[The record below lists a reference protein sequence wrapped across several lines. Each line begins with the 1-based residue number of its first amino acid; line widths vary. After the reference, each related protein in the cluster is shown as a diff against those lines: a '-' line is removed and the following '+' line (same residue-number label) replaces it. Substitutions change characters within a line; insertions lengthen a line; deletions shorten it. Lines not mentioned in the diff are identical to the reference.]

1 MSAPSIPASIPAHGR
16 LPWRLR
22 EVSSCLAE
30 SFLQPVSPYSAA
42 AFRIVFGLLGLVA
55 VVRFA
60 LNGWISQLYV
70 EPAYHFNYYGF
81 SWVQAWAGW
90 GMYLHFGLL
99 GLASL
104 GVALG
109 YRYRLSI
116 TAFFLLFT
124 YVELIDRTNY
134 LNHYYLVS
142 LLSFTMIFLPLNQV
156 ASLDAMKSRKSRGS
170 QGIPRGILW
179 LLMAQVGLVYVFGGL
194 AKLNPDWLFHAQPL
208 RIWLYNSS
216 DVPLIG
222 GLLREELVAYAMSW
236 GGAAF
241 DLTIVG
247 WLLWR
252 KTRPWAYGVLVTF
265 HAVTALL
272 FPALGMFPW
281 IMMGVTLVFF
291 ASDWPLKLLSQVHKW
306 AGFSHVSTSFLGKR
320 PRSITG
326 HQDWRIG
333 ISIAAAAIFL
343 LVQVA
348 IPLRHFAYPGN
359 VRWTEE
365 GYLFAWRMMLT
376 EKTGQVVYRVN
387 STSDAGAKLV
397 YPDEYLTPA
406 QVERMSHQP
415 DLILATA
422 HLIRDDFAD
431 QGYGQVQVRADA
443 YVSFNGRPAA
453 RLIDPTVD
461 LATIQPGIGPKYWV
475 MPEPIQRGVK
485 NYAGDRS

>member
-1 MSAPSIPASIPAHGR
+1 MSAQATSVASLALGRVPGGFERLTGR
-16 LPWRLR
+16 LIRSVLH
-22 EVSSCLAE
+22 
-30 SFLQPVSPYSAA
+30 PVSPYSAA

-60 LNGWISQLYV
+60 LNGWISQLYL
-70 EPAYHFNYYGF
+70 EPVHHFSYYGF
-81 SWVQAWAGW
+81 SWVQAWPAW
-90 GMYLHFGLL
+90 GMYLHFALL

-104 GVALG
+104 GVVLG

-124 YVELIDRTNY
+124 YVELIDRTTY

-142 LLSFTMIFLPLNQV
+142 LLSFTMIFLPLNRV
-156 ASLDAMKSRKSRGS
+156 ASLDALRSPKAHDSPV
-170 QGIPRGILW
+170 IPRGILW

-208 RIWLYNSS
+208 RIWLYNAG

-222 GLLREELVAYAMSW
+222 GLLREEWVAYAMSW
-236 GGAAF
+236 GGAVF
-241 DLTIVG
+241 DLTIVS

-252 KTRPWAYGVLVTF
+252 RTRPWAYGVLVLF
-265 HAVTALL
+265 HLATALL

-281 IMMGVTLVFF
+281 IMMGVTLIFF
-291 ASDWPLKLLSQVHKW
+291 APDWPLKLINRVRQRVNLRQAPVE
-306 AGFSHVSTSFLGKR
+306 FRRR
-320 PRSITG
+320 PPLNENPG
-326 HQDWRIG
+326 WRITAA
-333 ISIAAAAIFL
+333 IAAAAIFL

-348 IPLRHFAYPGN
+348 VPLRHYAYPGN

-365 GYLFAWRMMLT
+365 GYSFAWRMMLT
-376 EKTGQVVYRVN
+376 EKTGQVVYRVSN
-387 STSDAGAKLV
+387 APDARATLV

-422 HLIRDDFAD
+422 HLVRDDLAN
-431 QGYGQVQVRADA
+431 QGYGRAQVRADA
-443 YVSFNGRPAA
+443 YVSYNGRPAA

-461 LATIQPGIGPKYWV
+461 LATVQPGIGPRAWILPY
-475 MPEPIQRGVK
+475 PEKRG
-485 NYAGDRS
+485 

>member
-1 MSAPSIPASIPAHGR
+1 MSALSAPAASPALDR
-16 LPWRLR
+16 LPCRYGGLTSR
-22 EVSSCLAE
+22 VIGPV
-30 SFLQPVSPYSAA
+30 LQPVSPYSAA
-42 AFRIVFGLLGLVA
+42 AFRILFGLLGLLA

-60 LNGWISQLYV
+60 LNGWIPQLYV
-70 EPAYHFNYYGF
+70 EPAYHLNYYGF
-81 SWVQAWAGW
+81 SWVQAWPGW

-104 GVALG
+104 GVMLG

-116 TAFFLLFT
+116 TAFSVLFT
-124 YVELIDRTNY
+124 YVELIDRTTY

-170 QGIPRGILW
+170 QEIPRGILW
-179 LLMAQVGLVYVFGGL
+179 LLMAQIGLVYVFGGL

-252 KTRPWAYGVLVTF
+252 RARPWAYGVLVSF
-265 HAVTALL
+265 HLATALL

-281 IMMGVTLVFF
+281 IMMGFTLVFF
-291 ASDWPLKLLSQVHKW
+291 APDWPLKLIDRARKW
-306 AGFSHVSTSFLGKR
+306 ARLPRASFKR
-320 PRSITG
+320 PERPELIEP
-326 HQDWRIG
+326 HDWRTVIA
-333 ISIAAAAIFL
+333 IAAAAAFL

-348 IPLRHFAYPGN
+348 VPLRHFAYPGN

-376 EKTGQVVYRVN
+376 EKTGQVVYRVT

-406 QVERMSHQP
+406 QLERMSHQP

-422 HLIRDDFAD
+422 HLIRNDFAK
-431 QGYGQVQVRADA
+431 QGYEQVQVRADA
-443 YVSFNGRPAA
+443 YVSYNGRPAA

-475 MPEPIQRGVK
+475 MPEPIQRG
-485 NYAGDRS
+485 